1 MAAIS
6 SMMNLGAEMSR
17 KLSSVGIH
25 SAEELMAVGA
35 KAAFAR
41 LKKVYPK
48 VCLVHLYTL
57 EGAIEH
63 VEYNALS
70 PAKRADLKAFSDSLK
85 QK

>member
-6 SMMNLGAEMSR
+6 SMMNLGAEMTR

-35 KAAFAR
+35 KEAFAR
-41 LKKVYPK
+41 LKRLYPK

-70 PAKRADLKAFSDSLK
+70 PEKKRELKDFSDSLK
-85 QK
+85 

>member
-6 SMMNLGAEMSR
+6 SMMNLGAEMTR

-25 SAEELMAVGA
+25 SAEELMAVGSKEA
-35 KAAFAR
+35 YAR
-41 LKKVYPK
+41 LKKLYPK

-70 PAKRADLKAFSDSLK
+70 AEKKAELRAFSDSLK
-85 QK
+85 G

>member
-1 MAAIS
+1 MTVIS
-6 SMMNLGAEMSR
+6 SMMNLGAEMTR

-25 SAEELMAVGA
+25 SAEELMAVDSREA
-35 KAAFAR
+35 YAR
-41 LKKVYPK
+41 LKRLYPK

-70 PAKRADLKAFSDSLK
+70 AEKKAELRAFSDSLK
-85 QK
+85 G